1 MNNTAYVKKLEDVRN
16 TIDVSNE
23 KGHLKWTSK
32 PSSILQKVFEN
43 DLVAILKVKILLT
56 LNKSAYIGLYILDLG
71 KVLKYGFHY
80 DQIKNK
86 YSNKSRELFTGN
98 DSLIFEIKGKDAYEN
113 FSQEK

>member
-1 MNNTAYVKKLEDVRN
+1 MLITEFSSQRGIQAKHNGVKYGKPLYKLMNNTAYVKKLEDVRN

-32 PSSILQKVFEN
+32 PSSISQKVFEN

-80 DQIKNK
+80 D
-86 YSNKSRELFTGN
+86 
-98 DSLIFEIKGKDAYEN
+98 
-113 FSQEK
+113 